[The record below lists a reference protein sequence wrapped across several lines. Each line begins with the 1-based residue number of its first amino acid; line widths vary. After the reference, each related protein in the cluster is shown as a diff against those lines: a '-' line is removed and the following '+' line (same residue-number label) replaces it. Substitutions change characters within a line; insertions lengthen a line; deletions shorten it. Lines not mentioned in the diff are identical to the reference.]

1 MYHPNPHPYHSLPLS
16 NPLTPLAPNPSPGN
30 TGPTATRPTAIARIA
45 SALNRAHASTC
56 TVTPLLE
63 NMAGAGNVIGAR
75 FEDLRDIIAL
85 VHDRSRIGVCLD
97 TCHALAAGYD
107 LRTPSAFAAT
117 LAEFDRVVGLPYLRA
132 LHLNDSKAPLGS
144 GRDLHQN
151 IGLGFVGLRAFHS
164 VLNERRFEGLPMVL
178 ETPVEVKDA
187 EGRVSEDRGVWARE
201 IKLLEGLVGVD
212 AEGEAFGRL
221 EKELSERGRG
231 ERERFLE
238 GLERREGVKRRKEER
253 MREREEGRGKGKGKG
268 GKKGKGEG
276 KGEEGEGSAASESES
291 GSE

>member
-1 MYHPNPHPYHSLPLS
+1 M
-16 NPLTPLAPNPSPGN
+16 
-30 TGPTATRPTAIARIA
+30 
-45 SALNRAHASTC
+45 

-63 NMAGAGNVIGAR
+63 NMAGSGNVIGAR

-85 VHDRSRIGVCLD
+85 VHDQTRIGVCLD

-117 LAEFDRVVGLPYLRA
+117 LAEFDRVVGMKFLRA

-151 IGLGFVGLRAFHS
+151 VGVGFLGLRAFHC
-164 VLNERRFEGLPMVL
+164 VVNEGRFSGLPMVL
-178 ETPVEVKDA
+178 ETPIEVKDG
-187 EGRVSEDRGVWARE
+187 EGRVSEDKGVWARE

-221 EKELSERGRG
+221 ERELSERGEEGR
-231 ERERFLE
+231 RVFLE
-238 GLERREGVKRRKEER
+238 GMER
-253 MREREEGRGKGKGKG
+253 REEGRRKKEEGRRKKEERKRERESGKGRGRG
-268 GKKGKGEG
+268 GKKGK
-276 KGEEGEGSAASESES
+276 KGLESDGSAESEIAS